1 MADEANEQ
9 EMTDDQSLEV
19 AGEILANQTAPKE
32 EEETET
38 VKETEEVAETDA
50 GSVADALGFTIE
62 DKRALGKVPSLQSK
76 TDSTAA
82 KVEGIEKNLQELVE
96 TFKQGLNKQPTLDS
110 EGLTQGL
117 TGEDGPEFLKKLAQE
132 ANADLR
138 QELQEIKAKQ
148 QALNQ
153 AQESQKAQL
162 EYQDELMELSGEQ
175 WGKLEPTYNEI
186 LEAVALGVEAGNPV
200 AMKKQA
206 RLQNNPEYL
215 HHLALEVASKSTRAK
230 AKAHEDAL
238 DSEADVV
245 KDASSPGPVVAPEG
259 EISDSQANEAVLK
272 YLLNQ

>member
-50 GSVADALGFTIE
+50 GSVADALGFTLE

-138 QELQEIKAKQ
+138 R
-148 QALNQ
+148 
-153 AQESQKAQL
+153 S
-162 EYQDELMELSGEQ
+162 
-175 WGKLEPTYNEI
+175 
-186 LEAVALGVEAGNPV
+186 
-200 AMKKQA
+200 
-206 RLQNNPEYL
+206 
-215 HHLALEVASKSTRAK
+215 
-230 AKAHEDAL
+230 
-238 DSEADVV
+238 
-245 KDASSPGPVVAPEG
+245 
-259 EISDSQANEAVLK
+259 
-272 YLLNQ
+272 